1 MSILGKQI
9 SVEAVVAT
17 VIVMVVA
24 ALLPV
29 LTKSPEREITLIA
42 KDMTFYLEDDPTPNP
57 VIEVR
62 AGETVRLILKN
73 RERGLVHDFAVP
85 ALRVATETLHFNEDA
100 HITFDAPST
109 PGTYEY
115 VCQPHLLMMKGT
127 LRVIP

>member
-42 KDMTFYLEDDPTPNP
+42 EDMAFYLEDDPTPNP
-57 VIEVR
+57 AIEVR

-85 ALRVATETLHFNEDA
+85 ALRVATETLHFNEEA

>member
-42 KDMTFYLEDDPTPNP
+42 KDMTFYLENDPTPNP